1 MSIPRWIDSQ
11 RDIGLGGVGELD
23 QRRCVVVERLLLKK
37 KKECDGEE
45 EEGGTR
51 EGV

>member
-1 MSIPRWIDSQ
+1 VNRFTE
-11 RDIGLGGVGELD
+11 RYRAG
-23 QRRCVVVERLLLKK
+23 RCWRVRSKEVRILVVERLLLKK

>member
-1 MSIPRWIDSQ
+1 VRSREVQI
-11 RDIGLGGVGELD
+11 L
-23 QRRCVVVERLLLKK
+23 VVEMFLLKK

-45 EEGGTR
+45 EEGGAR